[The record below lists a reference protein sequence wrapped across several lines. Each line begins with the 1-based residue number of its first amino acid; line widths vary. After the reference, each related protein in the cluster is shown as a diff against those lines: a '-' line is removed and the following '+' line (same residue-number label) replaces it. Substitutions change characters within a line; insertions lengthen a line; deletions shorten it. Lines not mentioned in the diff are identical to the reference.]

1 MRQSHAY
8 ECHLHTC
15 APLLRLTRVFVDG
28 QLEPGSVLELARDT
42 ASHLAKVLRARSGDE
57 IVLFNGD
64 GREFQGTIET
74 VRGSRISAAIGA
86 ARSVDRESSFPVT
99 LVQCVPRGD
108 RMDFIVQKATELGV
122 TRIVPVLS
130 RRSVVRLD
138 ESQAAAKQTH
148 WQAVAVS
155 ACEQCGRN
163 RLPRVEAPRPL
174 LNYLGDSGAA
184 ASPAGFLKLVLEPDH
199 PQQPLPAQRATGAE
213 IAIGPEGGFAPEE
226 LEAFALSSFARAGL
240 GPRILRT
247 ETAAIA
253 AVVVLQAR
261 YGDMSDLSGIES
273 RAGDA

>member
-1 MRQSHAY
+1 MRQLLAY
-8 ECHLHTC
+8 ECYLQRG
-15 APLLRLTRVFVDG
+15 APLMRLTRVFVDG
-28 QLEPGSVLELARDT
+28 ELTPGSVVELARDT

-64 GREFQGTIET
+64 GREYMGAIET
-74 VRGSRISAAIGA
+74 LRGSRISAAIGA
-86 ARSVDRESSFPVT
+86 ARSADRESPFAIT

-122 TRIVPVLS
+122 ARIVPVLS
-130 RRSVVRLD
+130 QRSVVRLD
-138 ESQAAAKQTH
+138 DSQAVAKQAH

-174 LNYLGDSGAA
+174 LNYLGDLGSGV
-184 ASPAGFLKLVLEPDH
+184 SPQGILKLILEPDQ
-199 PQQPLPAQRATGAE
+199 PQQPHRGERAAGAE

-226 LEAFALSSFARAGL
+226 LEAFALSAFVPVGL
-240 GPRILRT
+240 GPRVLRT

-261 YGDMSDLSGIES
+261 YGDMSGLSDNAS
-273 RAGDA
+273 RADDA